1 MVNEPHS
8 SKSPA
13 GIAKYLLDQL
23 WTVGMGGASRF
34 ERAAV
39 TLARVSYITVE
50 GFVQDLCLIRASALT
65 FLSLMALVP
74 TLAIGFALLRG
85 LGWTGMR
92 LEKLI
97 LSKAT
102 LLSPE
107 AIEVVVSYIDK
118 TNFAGLGAIGGSILL
133 VTFVSVMTNIE
144 VSFNAIWG
152 NAAPRSLFRRVTNY
166 FGVMIVAPFLLVIA
180 TSMTALVSSLSA
192 FEWFDS
198 RFDVAGSAD
207 QAFGYAI
214 YGVVWILFAFL
225 YLFIPN
231 TRVRLFPALVGGIV
245 AGSVWQLTQW
255 TYIRFQVGMANYNA
269 IYGAMAQLPLLMIW
283 FYVSWVIVLFGAE
296 ISFAVQNLRS
306 YSTDRR
312 SSGSTGQAMREFVG
326 LSVMRELAC
335 VARGRV
341 SAPGIEE
348 LGELLDLP
356 ARLVRDVVG
365 DFARAGLIH
374 TSEQNEG
381 ACFLSLAPSA
391 VTVSKVLEVLRG
403 QLPDGPYAGD
413 TEGAARI
420 QVLLREAATAQGQA
434 LADLTLADLADSTS
448 P

>member
-1 MVNEPHS
+1 MVNEPHF

-39 TLARVSYITVE
+39 TVARVSYITVE

-207 QAFGYAI
+207 QLFGYAI
-214 YGVVWILFAFL
+214 YGVVWVLFAFL

-231 TRVRLFPALVGGIV
+231 TRVRVFPALVGGVV

-269 IYGAMAQLPLLMIW
+269 IYGAMAQLPL
-283 FYVSWVIVLFGAE
+283 
-296 ISFAVQNLRS
+296 RS
-306 YSTDRR
+306 
-312 SSGSTGQAMREFVG
+312 M
-326 LSVMRELAC
+326 
-335 VARGRV
+335 ARWRNC
-341 SAPGIEE
+341 
-348 LGELLDLP
+348 
-356 ARLVRDVVG
+356 R
-365 DFARAGLIH
+365 
-374 TSEQNEG
+374 
-381 ACFLSLAPSA
+381 C
-391 VTVSKVLEVLRG
+391 
-403 QLPDGPYAGD
+403 
-413 TEGAARI
+413 
-420 QVLLREAATAQGQA
+420 
-434 LADLTLADLADSTS
+434 
-448 P
+448 